1 MEKEV
6 VQGQRPETPTSE
18 KQIEEKSLPG
28 KETKGKNP
36 RERQRQR
43 MNMGAKGREALS
55 REP

>member
-28 KETKGKNP
+28 KETKGENP